1 MAASL
6 SAIGYFVPIF
16 AFLLVFIVIYALL
29 KKTGVLG
36 GSEPIMLFISF
47 VLSSFFVVQAS
58 LVDFIQFSSAWFG
71 VIVIG
76 IFFLLLLLAFLPG
89 ESPLGFLTKK
99 DWFSWAVLIVIL
111 IFFVV
116 SSAYVFNLALSWG
129 TVKGWFSSDWF
140 GMVLLLVIAGVV
152 SWKIKG

>member
-1 MAASL
+1 M
-6 SAIGYFVPIF
+6 
-16 AFLLVFIVIYALL
+16 
-29 KKTGVLG
+29 
-36 GSEPIMLFISF
+36 
-47 VLSSFFVVQAS
+47 
-58 LVDFIQFSSAWFG
+58 
-71 VIVIG
+71 IG